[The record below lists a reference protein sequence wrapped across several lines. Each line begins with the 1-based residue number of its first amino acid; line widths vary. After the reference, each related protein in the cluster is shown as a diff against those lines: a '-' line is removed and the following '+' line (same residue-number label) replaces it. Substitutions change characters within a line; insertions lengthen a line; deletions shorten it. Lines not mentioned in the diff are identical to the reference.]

1 MFYDVAP
8 IKIAAG
14 VWFTSHSSDGAIVRP
29 FLRYV
34 YEFRCCVLL
43 DYSFVVLVVFFKK
56 GGKGGEKKTALWG
69 VAGGGRNTAHG
80 RLGRI

>member
-43 DYSFVVLVVFFKK
+43 DYSFVVLVVFLRKE
-56 GGKGGEKKTALWG
+56 EKEEKRKLHCG
-69 VAGGGRNTAHG
+69 VSQAAEGIRHTGA
-80 RLGRI
+80 